1 MNLETILDVN
11 IESSKTLL
19 TPVQLQERLPVTEA
33 AARTVV
39 RGRQELQAIIDG
51 KDSRKFIIVGP
62 CSIHDPKAALQYA
75 RQLKELAERVKDK
88 LLIVMRVYFEK
99 PRTTVGWKGLINDP
113 DLDDSF
119 NMQKGLLTARNLLI
133 QIAEIGLPAATEALD
148 PITPQYLAEL
158 ISWSAIG
165 ARTTESQTHREMAS
179 GLSMP
184 VGFKNNTDGNF
195 QVALNAMQS
204 CRMPHHFLGLDRQ
217 GQVSTFKTKGNR
229 YGHLILRGSD
239 RQTNFDAATVTRA
252 EQKLEE
258 LGLPQKIVIDCSHGN
273 SRKNHKLQ
281 TTVVDNI
288 LQQIADGNH
297 SIVGMMLESNLFEGN
312 QKLSPDLK
320 RLSYGVSVTDKCIG
334 WEETEQIILSAYQS
348 LDTDR
353 NVTIYSCGTVV
364 SGRPVRN
371 LLTTKG

>member
-75 RQLKELAERVKDK
+75 RQLQELAERVKDK

-133 QIAEIGLPAATEALD
+133 QIAEIGLSAATEALD

-204 CRMPHHFLGLDRQ
+204 CRRPHHFLGLDRQ
-217 GQVSTFKTKGNR
+217 GQVSTFKTKGNH

-239 RQTNFDAATVTRA
+239 RQPNFDAATVTRA

-288 LQQIADGNH
+288 LQQIADGNQ

-312 QKLSPDLK
+312 QKLSPDRE